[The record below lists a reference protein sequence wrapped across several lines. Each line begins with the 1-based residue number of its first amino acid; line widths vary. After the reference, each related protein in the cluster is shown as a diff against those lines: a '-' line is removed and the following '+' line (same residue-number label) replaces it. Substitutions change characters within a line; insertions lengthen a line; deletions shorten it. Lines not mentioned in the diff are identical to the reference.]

1 MLQAELCYIPCI
13 ESVGQNLSKEID
25 LCHVDSWVILTRC
38 STLWYSRV
46 AVAGT
51 VVVVG
56 WLDFVFSVAPARRT

>member
-25 LCHVDSWVILTRC
+25 LCHVDSWVILTR
-38 STLWYSRV
+38 SSGP
-46 AVAGT
+46 GT

-56 WLDFVFSVAPARRT
+56 WLVPRRLLDDPHAVQWQ